1 MGNTSP
7 IVAGSWREK
16 SGKIWHCTQN
26 GNQFTWTQEGTGRQA
41 NGTIVAVSMA
51 PASFSIHI
59 TFDGNVHWKL
69 TPSLDGTALTGKSDT
84 FYRVSTGVALAPAT
98 IHNLAGVPSQ
108 TLNTTPSHTLKAMHV
123 NLMGVTFRENSG
135 KTWIVESQPHTGYV
149 ILKNQQDSRRAYTYI
164 VRDVSQNKY
173 TIFIDFQGADTAFRV
188 DTFDINTWPLQNGD
202 CFRAITSIVQPSAT
216 VVTTTTTPVFNVNI
230 GSSGISVGVP
240 THTTTTYVPPPTT
253 YVQPQTTYVP
263 PPTTSYIP
271 PQQSYVPPQQPQ
283 YVPPP
288 QPFCGVSSTTFTPPV
303 TTSIY
308 PNMTVSSNPYGGMN
322 PMVNSIVQA
331 CQNQNFDSDK
341 LKTVITYSQSQMSP
355 VVGTDIIRIIG
366 LFNFDSDKY
375 KVIQQLRTT
384 NNIAGLDSNTAASIL
399 RCFAHDSDKVKTV
412 HELCPFIWDRRQNAE
427 VIVGCFT
434 FSTDQTKVRDYLF
447 RN

>member
-1 MGNTSP
+1 MGNMSP
-7 IVAGSWREK
+7 VLAGSWREN

-26 GNQFTWTQEGTGRQA
+26 GNHFTWTQEGTGRQA
-41 NGTIVAVSMA
+41 NGTIVAVSPSVGA
-51 PASFSIHI
+51 SSFSIHI

-202 CFRAITSIVQPSAT
+202 CFRAITSIVQPSSNI
-216 VVTTTTTPVFNVNI
+216 VTTTTTSTPSFNVSI
-230 GSSGISVGVP
+230 GSSGISFGVP
-240 THTTTTYVPPPTT
+240 THTSTFVQPHTTTTYIPPTSSYVPPPTT
-253 YVQPQTTYVP
+253 YV
-263 PPTTSYIP
+263 P
-271 PQQSYVPPQQPQ
+271 PQQQTH
-283 YVPPP
+283 VPPP
-288 QPFCGVSSTTFTPPV
+288 QPFSTGFA
-303 TTSIY
+303 
-308 PNMTVSSNPYGGMN
+308 TVSTMPTYGTSLAS
-322 PMVNSIVQA
+322 SIIQA
-331 CQNQNFDSDK
+331 CQQSSFASDK
-341 LKTVITYSQSQMSP
+341 LKAVTTYSKSQISP
-355 VVGTDIIRIIG
+355 LSASEIVQVLGYFT
-366 LFNFDSDKY
+366 FDSDRG
-375 KVIQQLRTT
+375 KVIAQLKST
-384 NNIAGLDSNTAASIL
+384 NNIAGMDASSAASIL
-399 RCFAHDSDKVKTV
+399 RLFSSDSTKVKAV
-412 HELCPFIWDRRQNAE
+412 QDLCPYIWDRKQNAE
-427 VIVGCFT
+427 IVVGCLT
-434 FSTDQTKVRDYLF
+434 FNSDKSKARDYLLK
-447 RN
+447 N